1 MALVVQIDQDLAT
14 ALKAGDQAKVSVL
27 RLLKSALQ
35 NYQIEKRADL
45 SDQDVQKVLQKE
57 ANMRKEAIAT
67 YQTGARPELADKEAA
82 ELAIIETYLP
92 KPLTDQQIS
101 ALVDQSISE
110 AGASSIA
117 DMGKVMGALTAKVA
131 GRADG
136 AKLAQL
142 VRERLAK

>member
-142 VRERLAK
+142 VRERLA